1 MSDELIFP
9 ETGMTARDEVRV
21 SEFGLLRCPSCG
33 ELAAEVLG
41 RGHCLILSWGDTA
54 ISTETWMG
62 YPVVL
67 VAKGKPWCECRDGKR
82 VSLDMAPADYE
93 TICAAANI
101 SLADSVWFAET
112 QAFKAMGWPA

>member
-1 MSDELIFP
+1 LSDELIFP

-67 VAKGKPWCECRDGKR
+67 AAKGKPWCECRDGKR
-82 VSLDMAPADYE
+82 VSLDMAAADYE